1 MFIMGKRRKRE
12 NQTPDGGSGRL
23 TDAMLSS
30 IPEGL
35 FLLDAKDRVL
45 PPVSRSLATLFRRE
59 DFANLTFEKL
69 LAPVVTP
76 KALTAARNHIA
87 ALLSGAA
94 ATHSLGDIDVRLKNP
109 DGSFDTAHYSFEFV
123 PIAAPDE
130 PRVWLVRVADITARV
145 QASRELEELR
155 IQVQTQGEILRNVLQ
170 MGAARFSAFVQKTD
184 ASMNAIGTVLKKP
197 AREEAAFRN
206 KLEEILNE
214 VDRIR
219 REAAAFRLSALENA
233 ARVFEDA
240 LQDLRLRSGLS
251 GSDFLP
257 LAVKLDQL
265 YGQFALVKSLTAA
278 AAAPAEADAVG
289 HGQPTTNGGTAITE
303 APSFAAAAAEPKP
316 KSMPGAQ
323 QTAPAGSLG
332 STLQSLTEHV
342 AQEHNK
348 QVLLETIGLHLVPQK
363 YRAVIKNVAI
373 QLIRNAVMHG
383 IEPAAAREAA
393 GKPARGTLR
402 LQFKVKNEG
411 YQLLFEDDG
420 RGIDPHTVRATAIA
434 RGVST
439 PEAAANMRDR
449 EAIKLIFKSRYT
461 TLGDSSTDTRHGA
474 GMSLVRRYVHES
486 GGKIALASAPGRDTR
501 FKIILPPLE
510 AAAADVPVAAAAPL
524 AAAPPMV
531 APAPVAAVAAASA
544 AAVAESD
551 ETSMSIKTPHA
562 VDALLNGEPRVQT
575 DAATDAGAPGA
586 EALEAGAADDTHVP
600 SKPPAPHAAQ
610 GAETHSDPNAVTVV
624 LADAETRVA

>member
-1 MFIMGKRRKRE
+1 MFTMGKRRKRE
-12 NQTPDGGSGRL
+12 NQTPDGAGSRL
-23 TDAMLSS
+23 TDAMLNS

-35 FLLDAKDRVL
+35 FLLDAKDKVL
-45 PPVSRSLATLFRRE
+45 PPVSQSLATLFRRQ

-109 DGSFDTAHYSFEFV
+109 DGSFDTAHYSFEFE

-145 QASRELEELR
+145 QANRELEELR
-155 IQVQTQGEILRNVLQ
+155 IQVQTQGEILRTVLQ
-170 MGAARFSAFVQKTD
+170 MGAARFGAFVQKTD

-278 AAAPAEADAVG
+278 AGFPPEADAAG
-289 HGQPTTNGGTAITE
+289 HGQPTTNGGTALME
-303 APSFAAAAAEPKP
+303 APNFAAAAAKEPKP

-383 IEPAAAREAA
+383 IEPPEARKAA
-393 GKPARGTLR
+393 GKKPRGMLR
-402 LQFKVKNEG
+402 LEFRTKDENFE
-411 YQLLFEDDG
+411 LLFEDDG
-420 RGIDPHTVRATAIA
+420 CGLVPDQVRATAVA
-434 RGVST
+434 RGVLT
-439 PEAAANMRDR
+439 EDAASRLRDR
-449 EAIKLIFKSRYT
+449 EAIKLIFKSRFT
-461 TLGDSSTDTRHGA
+461 TLADSKADTKHGA
-474 GMSLVRRYVHES
+474 GMSLVRRYIHEA
-486 GGKIALASAPGRDTR
+486 GGKIALASLAGHETR
-501 FKIILPPLE
+501 FKIILP
-510 AAAADVPVAAAAPL
+510 
-524 AAAPPMV
+524 
-531 APAPVAAVAAASA
+531 AVADSQAA
-544 AAVAESD
+544 
-551 ETSMSIKTPHA
+551 
-562 VDALLNGEPRVQT
+562 
-575 DAATDAGAPGA
+575 
-586 EALEAGAADDTHVP
+586 
-600 SKPPAPHAAQ
+600 
-610 GAETHSDPNAVTVV
+610 
-624 LADAETRVA
+624 